1 MSIFSSLL
9 NKFKGKNSE
18 AEPVE
23 GNDFDKYSSLLKEA
37 TKLKKE
43 GDLEGA
49 IKTIDKAL
57 LLHQNNS
64 SVYKKAFYLQLN
76 NQFDEAWKI
85 MATYNEDTNV
95 RLLEAIDWY
104 TLKNAFYEYSD
115 SSASLIKLLK
125 KEKKTKEL
133 IYYLPGSEYNDL
145 LARLTYPTTKLK
157 DIISQIK
164 GTDLSKKIKLKKA
177 EDFNLLAFDSKY
189 RKIVSSRNDD
199 FKELHEYSQ
208 KSDFMYYYN
217 DVPSG
222 FSKEAMDKFDKV
234 TEEAEG
240 LVKQNEAKAF
250 KILKDL
256 WSKGIKLNDD
266 CYKAAEIN

>member
-9 NKFKGKNSE
+9 NKFKSKNSKTE
-18 AEPVE
+18 PAE
-23 GNDFDKYSSLLKEA
+23 GDDFDKCRSLLKDA

-49 IKTIDKAL
+49 IKTIDRAL
-57 LLHQNNS
+57 LFLQTNN

-76 NQFDEAWKI
+76 NQFDEAWKT
-85 MATYNEDTNV
+85 MKTYNEDMNV
-95 RLLEAIDWY
+95 RLLKAVDWY

-125 KEKKTKEL
+125 KEKKTKEV
-133 IYYLPGSEYNDL
+133 IYYLPASEYNNL

-164 GTDLSKKIKLKKA
+164 DTNLSKKIKLKKT
-177 EDFNLLAFDSKY
+177 EDFNLSAFDAKY
-189 RKIVSSRNDD
+189 KKIISSYKTD
-199 FKELHEYSQ
+199 FKLLHEYSQ
-208 KSDFMYYYN
+208 KSDFMYYY
-217 DVPSG
+217 DSVPSG
-222 FSKEAMDKFDKV
+222 FSEEAMDKFDKV
-234 TEEAEG
+234 TEGAED
-240 LVKQNEAKAF
+240 LIKQNEAKAF
-250 KILKDL
+250 EVLKGL

-266 CYKAAEIN
+266 CYKAAEMN